1 MARLG
6 SVEHLNSERVLGEV
20 LTFLRALW
28 AVDHGLL
35 SVSKRMRARLG
46 VTGNQRLLLRF
57 VAHYPSLSAGDLA
70 GLLHVHPST
79 LTGTLRLLEGRG
91 FLEREVDPDDARR
104 ALFTL
109 TRRGAQ
115 VAGARSGT
123 VEEAVQRALDG
134 MPPAK
139 VRAAREVLTT
149 LAEALDDAA
158 AGSRGRGRGRGR

>member
-1 MARLG
+1 
-6 SVEHLNSERVLGEV
+6 VDPQDSERVLGET

-57 VAHYPSLSAGDLA
+57 VAHFPSLSAGDLA
-70 GLLHVHPST
+70 ELLHVHPST

-91 FLEREVDPDDARR
+91 FLMREVDPDDARR

-109 TRRGAQ
+109 TRRGTT

-134 MPPAK
+134 QAPAK
-139 VRAAREVLTT
+139 LRAAREVLVA
-149 LAEALDDAA
+149 LAESLDRAA
-158 AGSRGRGRGRGR
+158 GAGRPAGSRARR